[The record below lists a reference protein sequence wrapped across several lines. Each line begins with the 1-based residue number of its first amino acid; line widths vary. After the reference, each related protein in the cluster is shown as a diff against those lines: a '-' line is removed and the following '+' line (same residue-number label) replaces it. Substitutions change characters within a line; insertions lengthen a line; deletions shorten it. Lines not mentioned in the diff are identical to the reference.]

1 MAFRLCILQ
10 FIGTS
15 EWSELNGIFSASL
28 QMIWFW
34 FVDRSRKRNVWRD
47 MKFCYQWTL
56 SLPHTKRNQIDK
68 TKKTKAFVS
77 MRVRFLFAFRSTP
90 TTEPQSKPIIFTK
103 SRNHETRKQN
113 KQKFQFGCCNASH
126 HHRMAPHRERT
137 ILSVFQKT
145 KVYVSTNSP
154 TPTLIIN
161 EILWKIITKQLCQ
174 QNVNFQDG
182 ESFVGSNIA
191 SLSQNKNFCTSFEYL
206 LIWHS
211 LQLNSS
217 FNSTHT
223 RLWSSRKANIQL

>member
-1 MAFRLCILQ
+1 MEYFLLHFKWFGFGSWIDRENEMFEETWSFAINEPFPSHTQKETKLIKQRKPKPLFRCACDFFSLFVAHQ
-10 FIGTS
+10 Q
-15 EWSELNGIFSASL
+15 LNHN
-28 QMIWFW
+28 Q
-34 FVDRSRKRNVWRD
+34 N
-47 MKFCYQWTL
+47 QL
-56 SLPHTKRNQIDK
+56 S
-68 TKKTKAFVS
+68 
-77 MRVRFLFAFRSTP
+77 
-90 TTEPQSKPIIFTK
+90 

-182 ESFVGSNIA
+182 ESFVGSDIA